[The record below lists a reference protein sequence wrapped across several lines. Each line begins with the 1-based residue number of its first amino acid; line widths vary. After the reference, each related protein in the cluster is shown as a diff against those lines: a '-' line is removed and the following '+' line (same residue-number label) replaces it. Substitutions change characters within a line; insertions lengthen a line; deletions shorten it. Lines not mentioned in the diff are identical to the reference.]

1 MWTRDN
7 LDVLRGQKS
16 ESVDLVYADPPF
28 NSNVHV
34 SLNEASAGL
43 EPIGASYVL
52 SPGTAK
58 NRRSLLRHGHRGMIG
73 QADQLRRALG
83 IHNDNRSGGT
93 SHGQE
98 ADGSEEGQL
107 TAKWPGTGNG

>member
-1 MWTRDN
+1 MI
-7 LDVLRGQKS
+7 VPVAVA
-16 ESVDLVYADPPF
+16 SVIRPVDAF
-28 NSNVHV
+28 IKG
-34 SLNEASAGL
+34 SLPMPAMLSRPHSASA
-43 EPIGASYVL
+43 PIGASYVL

-73 QADQLRRALG
+73 QTDQLCRALG

-93 SHGQE
+93 SHGQQ